1 MKCHFPSWHVYR
13 ENEKDEV
20 RYFHT
25 FHNKKIMK
33 FVFSFCHIFKGR
45 DASLHHF
52 KSTPAENDEER
63 AYQVNFEEV

>member
-1 MKCHFPSWHVYR
+1 
-13 ENEKDEV
+13 
-20 RYFHT
+20 
-25 FHNKKIMK
+25 MK
-33 FVFSFCHIFKGR
+33 FVLSFCHIFKGK